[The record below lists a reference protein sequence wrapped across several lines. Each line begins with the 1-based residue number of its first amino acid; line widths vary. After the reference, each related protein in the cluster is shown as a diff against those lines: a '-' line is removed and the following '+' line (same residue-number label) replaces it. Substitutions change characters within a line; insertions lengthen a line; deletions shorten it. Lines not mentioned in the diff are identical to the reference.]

1 MKQIKN
7 SCPDRA
13 PALAAALRTTC
24 ALAAAALMSPA
35 FAAAPPAG
43 QAKAASH
50 ATSTAK
56 KAVAKAAAHASAG
69 KKAVAVRHADSKHAS
84 GKHAGSPGHTA
95 SAKHAAGKAAAKT
108 ARKEPEP
115 LQPGQLANFGKESAP
130 DDVVKVANWVS
141 VTHDSGKRG
150 FVIIDKKQAQLYVF
164 DPQGKLKSHTPVL
177 VGKAVGDRA
186 LPGSGDKPLSK
197 LRDDEKTTPAGRFL
211 AMRGKNT
218 LGADVLWIDYKQAI
232 AMHRL
237 ASVSAAERRAERLAS
252 PDPGDNHISNGCVNV
267 PPRFYDSVLKP
278 TITKIGA
285 IIYVLPETMPPQQ
298 VFGSLDIH
306 RPAMAQANTPATATR
321 KAG

>member
-1 MKQIKN
+1 
-7 SCPDRA
+7 
-13 PALAAALRTTC
+13 
-24 ALAAAALMSPA
+24 
-35 FAAAPPAG
+35 
-43 QAKAASH
+43 
-50 ATSTAK
+50 
-56 KAVAKAAAHASAG
+56 
-69 KKAVAVRHADSKHAS
+69 
-84 GKHAGSPGHTA
+84 
-95 SAKHAAGKAAAKT
+95 
-108 ARKEPEP
+108 
-115 LQPGQLANFGKESAP
+115 
-130 DDVVKVANWVS
+130 
-141 VTHDSGKRG
+141 
-150 FVIIDKKQAQLYVF
+150 
-164 DPQGKLKSHTPVL
+164 
-177 VGKAVGDRA
+177 

-267 PPRFYDSVLKP
+267 PPHFYDTVLKP

-298 VFGSLDIH
+298 VFGSLDIN
-306 RPAMAQANTPATATR
+306 RPQLAQARTASSR